1 MHNYEMATGCFEKAK
16 DTNWEQVSKATG
28 LKVKADHIC
37 SSNPQEANAILRE
50 AAEMFETIGRV

>member
-1 MHNYEMATGCFEKAK
+1 M
-16 DTNWEQVSKATG
+16 SKATG

-50 AAEMFETIGRV
+50 AAEMFETIGRVWKSRYEFDI